1 LGLTK
6 IVNATY
12 AAKKGFFP
20 TSAVALEANCGSYFD
35 IVRSYSGKI
44 LFNPLTRHESAMQ
57 SNLTMRCVVM
67 LETSINVTLL
77 TRNYWKLA
85 I

>member
-12 AAKKGFFP
+12 AAKKGFLP
-20 TSAVALEANCGSYFD
+20 ASAVALEANCGSYFD

-44 LFNPLTRHESAMQ
+44 LFNAP
-57 SNLTMRCVVM
+57 
-67 LETSINVTLL
+67 
-77 TRNYWKLA
+77 
-85 I
+85 